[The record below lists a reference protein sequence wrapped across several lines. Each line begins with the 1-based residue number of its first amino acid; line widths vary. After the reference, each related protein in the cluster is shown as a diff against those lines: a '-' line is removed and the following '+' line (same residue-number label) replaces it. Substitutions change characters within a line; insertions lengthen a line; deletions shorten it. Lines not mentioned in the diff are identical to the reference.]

1 MKQQLNAGLVAF
13 GKSGRLF
20 HAPFIHAHPSLR
32 LAAVVER
39 HAEESK
45 RVYPYVKIVRDLSTL
60 LAAEDIDLVVITT
73 PNILH
78 YDMAREALNAGKH
91 VVVEKPFTPSTEE
104 AQQLIAVARDREL
117 ILSVYQNR
125 RWDGDFRTVQALV
138 KDGVLGEIVEYE
150 SHFDRYRPALK
161 PGAWKEKDVPGAGLL
176 YDLGSHLIDQALCL
190 FGLPETVT
198 ADLQQQRPDS
208 VVDDYFEVVLGY
220 GATKAILKA
229 GMLVRER
236 GPRFMLHGTK
246 GSFIKYGMDPQEE
259 ALVCGDRP
267 GGPAWGTESEQ
278 QWGILNTDLNGL
290 HYRGAVETQ
299 PGRYL
304 DFYDNIFRAITAGEE
319 LAVTPEEARNV
330 IAIIELARSS
340 SRELRTLPVPFRD

>member
-1 MKQQLNAGLVAF
+1 MKQQLNVGLVAF

-20 HAPFIHAHPSLR
+20 HAPFIHAHPSLH

-45 RVYPYVKIVRDLSTL
+45 TVYPGVEVVRDLTAL
-60 LAAEDIDLVVITT
+60 LTMDAIDLVVITT
-73 PNILH
+73 PNAHH
-78 YDMAREALNAGKH
+78 YRMARESLSAGKH
-91 VVVEKPFTPSTEE
+91 VVVEKPFTPTTEE
-104 AQQLIAVARDREL
+104 AQQLIELARAREL
-117 ILSVYQNR
+117 MLTVYQNR

-138 KDGVLGEIVEYE
+138 KDGILGEIVEYE
-150 SHFDRYRPALK
+150 SHFDRYRPGLK
-161 PGAWKEKDVPGAGLL
+161 PGAWKEKDAPGAGLL

-198 ADLQQQRPDS
+198 VDLQQQRPGS

-220 GATKAILKA
+220 GKFKAILKA
-229 GMLVRER
+229 GMLMRER

-259 ALVCGDRP
+259 ALVRGDRP
-267 GGPAWGTESEQ
+267 GGPAWGTEPGH
-278 QWGILNTDLNGL
+278 QWGLLNTDLNGL
-290 HYRGAVETQ
+290 HYRGAIETQ

-340 SRELRTLPVPFRD
+340 SRESRTLPGPFQD